1 MREIKKQMMV
11 WDLGRVVGS
20 AEKMIKELLNVMLEE
35 GKELLLLTQE

>member
-11 WDLGRVVGS
+11 WDLGWVVLS
-20 AEKMIKELLNVMLEE
+20 VEKMIKELLNVMLEE

>member
-11 WDLGRVVGS
+11 WDLWWVVGS
-20 AEKMIKELLNVMLEE
+20 VEKMIKELLNVMLEK